1 MLSVPLA
8 LHHLENY
15 CFAGEDIRRGTL
27 LMRGG
32 TKITA
37 AHLAVLASMG
47 CAQVNVVRPV
57 RIALAS
63 TGDELLQPGEPLRPG
78 RIYNSNLYLL
88 AGRLRE
94 MGFVP
99 KVLGILPDD
108 CAEAA
113 RAIQA
118 ELDRSDLILTTG
130 GVSVGKKDIMHGVVR
145 QIGRRLF
152 WRVCMKPGAPAIAYT
167 ADGKLGIALSG
178 NPFAAC
184 ATFELL
190 VRPVLA
196 KLSGREELL
205 VSRTQAVLTNGF
217 LKPSPG
223 RRFIRAYYETGKV
236 RIPEQHA
243 SGSLFS
249 AVGCNA
255 FVEIPAGTGPLE
267 PGTKVG
273 VVLL

>member
-1 MLSVPLA
+1 
-8 LHHLENY
+8 
-15 CFAGEDIRRGTL
+15 
-27 LMRGG
+27 
-32 TKITA
+32 
-37 AHLAVLASMG
+37 
-47 CAQVNVVRPV
+47 
-57 RIALAS
+57 
-63 TGDELLQPGEPLRPG
+63 
-78 RIYNSNLYLL
+78 
-88 AGRLRE
+88 
-94 MGFVP
+94 
-99 KVLGILPDD
+99 
-108 CAEAA
+108 
-113 RAIQA
+113 
-118 ELDRSDLILTTG
+118 
-130 GVSVGKKDIMHGVVR
+130 MHGVVR

-167 ADGKLGIALSG
+167 ADETLGIALSG
-178 NPFAAC
+178 NPFAAY

-205 VSRTQAVLTNGF
+205 VRRVQAVLTNGF
-217 LKPSPG
+217 SKPSPG
-223 RRFIRAYYETGKV
+223 RRFIRAYYEAGKV